1 MAREA
6 VFPYFSL
13 DGPLAKRSNISAA
26 PSAIG
31 KITDCWQ
38 EQLKLT
44 QVISRSIGQANYLKS
59 ENLSACGPTQSKT
72 RSVKIAD
79 LPSASEIEWASPEVP
94 IKSRGD
100 LAIAD
105 CPQSVIEVTK

>member
-1 MAREA
+1 MAREV

-13 DGPLAKRSNISAA
+13 DGLLAKRSNISAA
-26 PSAIG
+26 PPAIG

-44 QVISRSIGQANYLKS
+44 QIISRSIGQANYLKS

-79 LPSASEIEWASPEVP
+79 LASASEIEWASPEVP

-105 CPQSVIEVTK
+105 CPQRVIEVTK